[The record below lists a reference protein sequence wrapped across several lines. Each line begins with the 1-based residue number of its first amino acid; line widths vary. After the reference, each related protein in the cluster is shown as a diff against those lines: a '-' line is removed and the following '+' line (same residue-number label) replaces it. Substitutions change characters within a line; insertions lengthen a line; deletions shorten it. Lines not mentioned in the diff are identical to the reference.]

1 MPRPPNVPLLVLALL
16 ASAIVAITAG
26 GDGLL
31 LDAGAGE
38 GATTAVRVAGL
49 LASMAGLAYL
59 ARGRRRLPPTTGRG
73 RDPTAAALG
82 GAALVMGVLALV
94 SALAFGRYDDRRIQ
108 FPEPEAAAD
117 TLFADQ
123 PGEGPPSPRA
133 QRAAQ
138 RSLLPIRSP
147 AGAAGGRSRDGATLP
162 TLGEDDAASQQYA
175 AGSMLQAVALAVL
188 ALLLLAAIAIAVRIL
203 ARPMRDE
210 PALADEPEVSLPDA
224 MAALEASLLD
234 VAYDG
239 TDPRMRITVAYHRLL
254 NAMAEAGAQREPQE
268 APHEFLRR
276 ALSPLGL
283 QPEPMHR
290 LAELYVLAQFS
301 RQPLREEHCTAAAD
315 ALEQSIHS
323 LERTP
328 AGAAME
334 QP

>member
-1 MPRPPNVPLLVLALL
+1 MPRPPNVPLLVLVLL
-16 ASAIVAITAG
+16 ASAIVAVTAG

-31 LDAGAGE
+31 LDASAGD

-49 LASMAGLAYL
+49 LASLGALAYL
-59 ARGRRRLPPTTGRG
+59 VRGRRQLPPTTGRG
-73 RDPTAAALG
+73 RDPTAAALA

-94 SALAFGRYDDRRIQ
+94 SALAFGRYDDRRIH

-117 TLFADQ
+117 TLFAEQ

-147 AGAAGGRSRDGATLP
+147 AGAGGGRSRDGATLP
-162 TLGEDDAASQQYA
+162 TLGEDDAVSQQHA

-188 ALLLLAAIAIAVRIL
+188 ALLLLGAIAVAVRIL
-203 ARPMRDE
+203 ARPMRDDAATVDI
-210 PALADEPEVSLPDA
+210 PAVSLPDA

-268 APHEFLRR
+268 APHEFLHR
-276 ALSPLGL
+276 ALSPLGV

-301 RQPLREEHCTAAAD
+301 QRPLREEHCTAAAE
-315 ALEQSIHS
+315 ALEESIRN
-323 LERTP
+323 LGQAP
-328 AGAAME
+328 AGIGA
-334 QP
+334 QS